1 MPRMTVPL
9 GADLPTIPLL
19 VGLCGDETTGR
30 IQASIPV
37 TPPLLI
43 QAVIDTGAT
52 VSSVAP
58 DILLRLGVVSFA
70 RTGNQTAGGVVKVNL
85 YEVSVGLPPMFG
97 LPNTVVLDDMLVVAE
112 IPAALSGVD
121 FLLGID
127 LLRRCVLTVNGP
139 AGTVSLDV

>member
-9 GADLPTIPLL
+9 GIDHPTIPVL
-19 VGLCGDETTGR
+19 VGLDWNETTRLIDAG
-30 IQASIPV
+30 QPV
-37 TPPLLI
+37 TPPVLV

-58 DILLRLGVVSFA
+58 AVLKRLGITSFGQA
-70 RTGNQTAGGVVKVNL
+70 NNQTAGGLIQVKL

-97 LPNTVVLDDMLVVAE
+97 LPNTVVLDDLLTVAE
-112 IPAALSGVD
+112 IPAALPDVE
-121 FLLGID
+121 FLLGMD
-127 LLRRCVLTVNGP
+127 VLRLCVLTVNGP